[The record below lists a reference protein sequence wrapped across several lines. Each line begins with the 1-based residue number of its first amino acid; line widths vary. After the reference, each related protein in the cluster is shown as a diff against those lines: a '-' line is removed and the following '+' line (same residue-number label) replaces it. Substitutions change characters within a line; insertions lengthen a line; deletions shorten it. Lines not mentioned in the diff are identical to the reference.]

1 MKNVSIGLA
10 GYLVSISGLFVV
22 LTTIFGVLPTTSNT
36 MRVIFITIGMTF
48 AIGGS
53 VLRYTE
59 YRKERKRAQQ

>member
-1 MKNVSIGLA
+1 MSIGLA

>member
-1 MKNVSIGLA
+1 MSVGLA

-22 LTTIFGVLPTTSNT
+22 LATIFNILPTTSTT
-36 MRVIFITIGMTF
+36 MRVIFIAIGMTF

-53 VLRYTE
+53 VLRFTE